1 MKTFLLALFAA
12 GQATAAQSVRLPL
25 DSLPI
30 VARIAVPSR
39 PDWLAMGFGSVWVV
53 DYRPPS
59 VARIDPTTNRVVSSI
74 PLSGDACLGLA
85 ITRDAVWV
93 PDCAHHVVVQIDPT
107 TNRVARTIAIDFRVD
122 DEGAFVA
129 ADGSLWLFVTDSLA
143 ASSTLERVDPA
154 SGRIQARIPVGAGSY
169 VVAGDSVTL
178 WVSSTH
184 GAQLERIDPGYNAVT
199 AHVAVAP
206 RPKFVAVGA
215 GGVWV
220 LHQQTGSVSLIDPDR
235 GVVAATVAA
244 GLPTPWGDITIGAG
258 AVWVSVN
265 GTPVTRIDPVTR
277 AVTRQYVGGSGAD
290 AIRYGFGSLWVSD
303 HEHGEV
309 WRIDPSRIVA
319 PAAKPQ

>member
-1 MKTFLLALFAA
+1 MKPYLLALFTAA
-12 GQATAAQSVRLPL
+12 QATAAQSVRLPL

-59 VARIDPTTNRVVSSI
+59 VARIDPSTNRVVSSI
-74 PLSGDACLGLA
+74 PLSGDACLGLT

-93 PDCAHHVVVQIDPT
+93 PDCVHHVVVQIDPV
-107 TNRVARTIAIDFRVD
+107 TNRVARTIAIDFWVD
-122 DEGAFVA
+122 DEGAFVT

-143 ASSTLERVDPA
+143 ASSILERVDPA
-154 SGRIQARIPVGAGSY
+154 TGRIQARIPVGAGSY
-169 VVAGDSVTL
+169 VVAGDSVAL

-184 GAQLERIDPGYNAVT
+184 GAELERIDPGSNTVT
-199 AHVAVAP
+199 AHVAVTP
-206 RPKFVAVGA
+206 RPKFVALGA

-235 GVVAATVAA
+235 AVVAATVAA
-244 GLPTPWGDITIGAG
+244 GVPTPWGDITTGAG

-277 AVTRQYVGGSGAD
+277 RVTNQYVGGSGAD

-309 WRIDPSRIVA
+309 WRIDPSRIGA
-319 PAAKPQ
+319 PAGKRQ